1 MDNNNQPNPNGTNP
15 TQPTVPPTNPTPD
28 NTSTSTSTTPT
39 DPTPNATSTSSPET
53 PTNSTPKNKGLII
66 GVITIVIVA
75 IIAIVATVLII
86 NSNKDNNSTNQ
97 DQTSQGSN
105 DKTDD
110 KQSEQKTLSIA
121 DLSVKYPAGSWKEED
136 AEDDNVSI
144 SKGDEYYLMLAHT
157 TGQEQGATEGQTF
170 TTEEFADVITA
181 TYDEMGFEQSGSI
194 TDQTINGKTWKRAQV
209 SSDGVWLTML
219 FCADGDDYYVVTF
232 GSESRSVPTEAEDI
246 LKTLTIK

>member
-1 MDNNNQPNPNGTNP
+1 MDNNNQPNPSDTNP
-15 TQPTVPPTNPTPD
+15 NPTP
-28 NTSTSTSTTPT
+28 STP
-39 DPTPNATSTSSPET
+39 PTSSMSGNPAQPT
-53 PTNSTPKNKGLII
+53 SPAAAPTNSTPKNKGLII
-66 GVITIVIVA
+66 GVVIIVIVA
-75 IIAIVATVLII
+75 IIAIVATVLIV

-97 DQTSQGSN
+97 DQTSQGSDN
-105 DKTDD
+105 KTDD

-121 DLSVKYPAGSWKEED
+121 DLSIKYPADSWKEED

-157 TGQEQGATEGQTF
+157 TGQEQGAAEGQTF

-232 GSESRSVPTEAEDI
+232 GSESKSVPTEAEDI